1 MKVAALLFLACLAT
15 APTLHAQTSSSRLA
29 NALIGKPI
37 YTSDGVKIGQVTNIG
52 EYKGQRS
59 MIGEVG
65 LTLGFGARM
74 VLIPNDLAVVQKDRV
89 VLTITSDR
97 VLEMLGADKNLQDR
111 K

>member
-1 MKVAALLFLACLAT
+1 MKVAALFVLACLAT
-15 APTLHAQTSSSRLA
+15 APDLHAQTSSSRLS
-29 NALIGKPI
+29 NTMIGKPI

-52 EYKGQRS
+52 RYKGQRS

-65 LTLGFGARM
+65 LTLGFGTRL

-97 VLEMLGADKNLQDR
+97 VSEMLGTDR
-111 K
+111 